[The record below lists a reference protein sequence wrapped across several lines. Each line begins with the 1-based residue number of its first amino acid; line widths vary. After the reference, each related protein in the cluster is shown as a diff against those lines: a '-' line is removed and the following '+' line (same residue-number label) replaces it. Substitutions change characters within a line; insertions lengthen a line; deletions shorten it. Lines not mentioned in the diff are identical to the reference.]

1 MKKLRFLAA
10 AALCFFVAAQ
20 AYAQRP
26 KVAVV
31 LSGGGAK
38 GAAHVGVLK
47 VLEEYDIPVDIITG
61 TSMGALVGGLYAVG
75 HSAAELDSIIVSQDW
90 EYVIT
95 GTSKRE
101 SLSYEQKT
109 AEAKY
114 LVQVPFGFDWNNA
127 LRRKSPIAVE
137 TADGV
142 AEEQEA
148 GDGLHLAPEGSSN
161 GLLPM
166 GLMGGQKIYSLLSEC
181 TVGYHEES
189 DFSKFPI
196 PYACVAVDIVT
207 GKEIVFNKGI
217 LPIALR
223 ASMAIPGVFPPVK
236 TGGMVLVDG
245 GLRNNYPVDVAR
257 AMGADIVI
265 GVKTPSDGSKIDY
278 NNVADML
285 SKVVTVAMTA
295 KTSNAL
301 EDTDILIQPDIEN
314 YGTMS
319 FDNKSLRHL
328 IDNGEKAA
336 REAVPQLLELKKWL
350 AQKEKEN
357 AESFVGPQPAAR
369 EAFKATKVSDTI
381 VLSSI
386 RFVGVGE
393 KEEALLRKKF
403 HIDTCRGISIS
414 DIESAVDGIYGTN
427 AYNSVVY
434 SLEGNQSPFDL
445 VMTLVPN
452 RNNRLGLGL
461 RFDTEEISSILVDLG
476 LNTNSLYGSRF
487 GLSGRLANYYQFQ
500 AEYSYVGANF
510 AGFEASYRMRHSA
523 LPLYSQDKSKYHLID
538 YLQNNVDLSLTSGN
552 LRKLKVE
559 AGLDARLYYYRT
571 ALDNPNV
578 PEIYSTDDG
587 RTAFFGPFVKLGV
600 DTQDNAW
607 FPTKG
612 TRVDLNAVYLTDI
625 SDIVNLGG
633 DATAPSPLLAASLSA
648 KYVGSIGGRF
658 AFTPFVHSRIIIGD
672 EIPAAMMNCIGGC
685 QAGRYTEQQIPFYG
699 STGVIAC
706 EPFVAVAG
714 LDLRYEIFGS
724 HYLMLTGNYAR
735 SGGNL
740 QGFAHDSG
748 ITGLRAGYAYDL
760 VTGPLEVDINWN
772 SHYPG
777 LGFYASLGF
786 WF

>member
-1 MKKLRFLAA
+1 MKKLRFFAA

-47 VLEEYDIPVDIITG
+47 VLEEYDIPIDIITG

-75 HSAAELDSIIVSQDW
+75 HSASELDSIIVSQDW

-109 AEAKY
+109 AESKY
-114 LVQVPFGFDWNNA
+114 LVQIPFGFDWNGA
-127 LRRKSPIAVE
+127 LRRENPIATE
-137 TADGV
+137 TADALS
-142 AEEQEA
+142 AERDNHEN
-148 GDGLHLAPEGSSN
+148 LRLAPEGSSS

-181 TVGYHEES
+181 TMGYHEES

-196 PYACVAVDIVT
+196 PYACVAVDIVS

-236 TGGMVLVDG
+236 TDGMVLVDG

-257 AMGADIVI
+257 AMGADVVI

-285 SKVVTVAMTA
+285 SKVITVAMTA

-319 FDNKSLRHL
+319 FDNKSLRRL

-336 REAVPQLLELKKWL
+336 RQAVPQLLELKKWL
-350 AQKEKEN
+350 SQKEKEGN
-357 AESFVGPQPAAR
+357 ESFVGPQPAAH
-369 EAFKATKVSDTI
+369 EALKATKVSDTI

-386 RFVGVGE
+386 RFVGVGA

-403 HIDTCRGISIS
+403 HLDTCRGISIS
-414 DIESAVDGIYGTN
+414 DIERAVDGIYGTN

-434 SLEGNQSPFDL
+434 SLEGNQSPFGL

-476 LNTNSLYGSRF
+476 LNYNSLYGSRF
-487 GLSGRLANYYQFQ
+487 GLSARLANYYQLQ
-500 AEYSYVGANF
+500 AEYSYVGSNF

-523 LPLYSQDKSKYHLID
+523 LPLYSQDKRKYHLID
-538 YLQNNVDLSLTSGN
+538 YLQNNVDLSLASGN

-571 ALDNPNV
+571 ALSNANV
-578 PEIYSTDDG
+578 PDVYNTDDS

-600 DTQDNAW
+600 DTQNSAW

-612 TRVDLNAVYLTDI
+612 AKLGFNAVYLTDI
-625 SDIVNLGG
+625 SDVADLN
-633 DATAPSPLLAASLSA
+633 DQSADSSPLLAASLSA
-648 KYVGSIGGRF
+648 QYVGSIGSRF

-672 EIPAAMMNCIGGC
+672 DIPVAMMNCIGGN

-699 STGVIAC
+699 STGVIAA

-714 LDLRYEIFGS
+714 LDLRYEIFES

-735 SGGNL
+735 SGGDL
-740 QGFAHDSG
+740 RGFVDDGG

-760 VTGPLEVDINWN
+760 RTGPLEVNINWN
-772 SHYPG
+772 SHHPG
-777 LGFYASLGF
+777 VGFYASLGF